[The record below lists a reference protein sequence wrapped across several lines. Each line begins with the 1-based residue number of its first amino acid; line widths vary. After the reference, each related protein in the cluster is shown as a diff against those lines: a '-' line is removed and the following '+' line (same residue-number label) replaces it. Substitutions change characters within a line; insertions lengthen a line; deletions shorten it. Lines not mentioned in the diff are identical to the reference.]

1 MIPGSPKRLVAL
13 VVALAVAAV
22 AAATAIAEPAQITAK
37 KAEAQ
42 EVLAQIQQIDAE
54 LGLAIEEYNAATLE
68 LEGIEGDIA
77 TNQRHLEIARGAYRA
92 AQQNLADRVVAL
104 YTAGGEEGT
113 LEVILGATNLDDLL
127 DRIDTVRRISAQDV
141 EVIEAV
147 RDARGEIRDRARKL
161 ADMRAKQQKVVRKR
175 DEHRDAI
182 EAKLAERE
190 RLYSSIEDQIAQLE
204 AEERERQRRLAEEA
218 RQRREAEREA
228 AAAAAAAAESS
239 SSDASVASVP
249 VPESGGS
256 PPPARY
262 GGVVDIALQY
272 LGVPYVW
279 GGASP
284 SGFDCSGLVVY
295 VYGQLGISL
304 PHYTG
309 SLWQLGSA
317 VSRDQLQ
324 AGDLVFFN
332 GLGHMGIYMGGGQF
346 VHAPHTGDV
355 VKISSLNDSWYA
367 STYVGARRI

>member
-1 MIPGSPKRLVAL
+1 MIPGSPKRFAALVA
-13 VVALAVAAV
+13 ALAVAAV
-22 AAATAIAEPAQITAK
+22 ASATAIAEPAHITAK

-68 LEGIEGDIA
+68 LDGIEGDIA
-77 TNQRHLEIARGAYRA
+77 TNQRHLEIARSAYRV

-113 LEVILGATNLDDLL
+113 LEVILGAANLDDLL

-161 ADMRAKQQKVVRKR
+161 SDMRAKQQKVVRKR
-175 DEHRDAI
+175 DEHRDTI
-182 EAKLAERE
+182 EAKLGERE
-190 RLYSSIEDQIAQLE
+190 RLYESIKDQIVQLE
-204 AEERERQRRLAEEA
+204 AEERERQRQLAEEA

-228 AAAAAAAAESS
+228 AAAAAAAESGG
-239 SSDASVASVP
+239 SDVSVASVSA
-249 VPESGGS
+249 PESGGS
-256 PPPARY
+256 APPARY

-317 VSRDQLQ
+317 VSRDELQ

-355 VKISSLNDSWYA
+355 VKISSLSDSWYA

>member
-1 MIPGSPKRLVAL
+1 MIPGSPKRFAALVA
-13 VVALAVAAV
+13 ALAVAAV
-22 AAATAIAEPAQITAK
+22 ATATAIAEPAHITAK

-68 LEGIEGDIA
+68 LDGIEGDIA
-77 TNQRHLEIARGAYRA
+77 TNQRHLEIARSAYRV

-113 LEVILGATNLDDLL
+113 LEVILGAANLDDLL

-161 ADMRAKQQKVVRKR
+161 SDMRAKQQKVVRKR
-175 DEHRDAI
+175 DEHRDTI
-182 EAKLAERE
+182 EAKLGERE
-190 RLYSSIEDQIAQLE
+190 RLYESIKDQIVQLE
-204 AEERERQRRLAEEA
+204 AEERERQRQLAEEA

-228 AAAAAAAAESS
+228 APAAAAAESGG
-239 SSDASVASVP
+239 SDVSVASVSA
-249 VPESGGS
+249 PESGGS
-256 PPPARY
+256 APPARY

-317 VSRDQLQ
+317 VSRDELQ

-355 VKISSLNDSWYA
+355 VKISSLSDSWYA

>member
-1 MIPGSPKRLVAL
+1 MIPGSPKRFAALVA
-13 VVALAVAAV
+13 ALAVAAV
-22 AAATAIAEPAQITAK
+22 AAATAIAEPAHITAK

-68 LEGIEGDIA
+68 LDGIEGDIA
-77 TNQRHLEIARGAYRA
+77 TNQRHLEIARSAYRV

-113 LEVILGATNLDDLL
+113 LEVILGAANLDDLL

-161 ADMRAKQQKVVRKR
+161 SDMRAKQQKVVRKR
-175 DEHRDAI
+175 DEHRDTI
-182 EAKLAERE
+182 EAKLGERE
-190 RLYSSIEDQIAQLE
+190 RLYESIKDQIVQLE
-204 AEERERQRRLAEEA
+204 AEERERQRQLAEEA

-228 AAAAAAAAESS
+228 AAAAAAAESGG
-239 SSDASVASVP
+239 SDVSVASVSA
-249 VPESGGS
+249 PESGGS
-256 PPPARY
+256 APPARY

-317 VSRDQLQ
+317 VSRDELQ

-355 VKISSLNDSWYA
+355 VKISSLSDSWYA

>member
-1 MIPGSPKRLVAL
+1 MIPGSPKRFAALVA
-13 VVALAVAAV
+13 ALAVAAV
-22 AAATAIAEPAQITAK
+22 ATATAIAEPAHITAK

-68 LEGIEGDIA
+68 LDGIEGDIA
-77 TNQRHLEIARGAYRA
+77 TNQRHLEIARSAYRV

-113 LEVILGATNLDDLL
+113 LEVILGAANLDDLL

-161 ADMRAKQQKVVRKR
+161 SDMRAKQQKVVRKR
-175 DEHRDAI
+175 DEHRDTI
-182 EAKLAERE
+182 EAKLGERE
-190 RLYSSIEDQIAQLE
+190 RLYESIKDQIVQLE
-204 AEERERQRRLAEEA
+204 AEERERQRQLAEEA
-218 RQRREAEREA
+218 RQRREAERD
-228 AAAAAAAAESS
+228 AAAAAAAAESGG
-239 SSDASVASVP
+239 SDVSVASVSA
-249 VPESGGS
+249 PESGGS
-256 PPPARY
+256 APPARY

-317 VSRDQLQ
+317 VSRDELQ

-355 VKISSLNDSWYA
+355 VKISSLSDSWYA

>member
-1 MIPGSPKRLVAL
+1 MIPGSPKRFAALVA
-13 VVALAVAAV
+13 ALAVAAV
-22 AAATAIAEPAQITAK
+22 ATATAIAEPAHITAK

-68 LEGIEGDIA
+68 LDGIEGDIA
-77 TNQRHLEIARGAYRA
+77 TNQRHLEIARSAYRV

-113 LEVILGATNLDDLL
+113 LEVILGAANLDDLL

-161 ADMRAKQQKVVRKR
+161 SDMRAKQQKVVRKR
-175 DEHRDAI
+175 DEHRDTI
-182 EAKLAERE
+182 EAKLGERE
-190 RLYSSIEDQIAQLE
+190 RLYESIKDQIVQLE
-204 AEERERQRRLAEEA
+204 AEERERQRQLAEEA

-228 AAAAAAAAESS
+228 AAAAAAAESGG
-239 SSDASVASVP
+239 SDLSVASVSA
-249 VPESGGS
+249 PESGGS
-256 PPPARY
+256 APPARY

-317 VSRDQLQ
+317 VSRDELQ

-355 VKISSLNDSWYA
+355 VKISSLSDSWYA

>member
-1 MIPGSPKRLVAL
+1 MIPGSPKRFAALVAGL
-13 VVALAVAAV
+13 GGAAV
-22 AAATAIAEPAQITAK
+22 ATATAIAEPAHITAK

-68 LEGIEGDIA
+68 LDGIEGDIA
-77 TNQRHLEIARGAYRA
+77 TNQRHLEIARSAYRV

-113 LEVILGATNLDDLL
+113 LEVILGAANLDDLL

-161 ADMRAKQQKVVRKR
+161 SDMRAKQQKVVRKR
-175 DEHRDAI
+175 DEHRDTI
-182 EAKLAERE
+182 EAKLGERE
-190 RLYSSIEDQIAQLE
+190 RLYESIKDQIVQLE
-204 AEERERQRRLAEEA
+204 AEERERQRQLAEEA

-228 AAAAAAAAESS
+228 AAAAAAAESGG
-239 SSDASVASVP
+239 SDVSVASVSA
-249 VPESGGS
+249 PESGGS
-256 PPPARY
+256 APPARY

-317 VSRDQLQ
+317 VSRDELQ

-355 VKISSLNDSWYA
+355 VKISSLSDSWYA

>member
-1 MIPGSPKRLVAL
+1 MIPGSPKRFAALVA
-13 VVALAVAAV
+13 ALAVAAV
-22 AAATAIAEPAQITAK
+22 ATATAIAEPAHITAK

-68 LEGIEGDIA
+68 LDGIEGDIA
-77 TNQRHLEIARGAYRA
+77 TNQRHLEIARSAYRV

-113 LEVILGATNLDDLL
+113 LEVILGAANLDDLL

-161 ADMRAKQQKVVRKR
+161 SDMRAKQQKVVRKR
-175 DEHRDAI
+175 DEHRDTI
-182 EAKLAERE
+182 EAKLGERE
-190 RLYSSIEDQIAQLE
+190 RLYESIKDQIVQLE
-204 AEERERQRRLAEEA
+204 AEERERQRQLAEEA

-228 AAAAAAAAESS
+228 AAAAAAAESGG
-239 SSDASVASVP
+239 SDVSVASVSA
-249 VPESGGS
+249 PESGGS
-256 PPPARY
+256 APPARY

-317 VSRDQLQ
+317 VSRDELQ

-355 VKISSLNDSWYA
+355 VKISSLSDSWYA

>member
-1 MIPGSPKRLVAL
+1 MIPGSPKRFAALVA
-13 VVALAVAAV
+13 ALAVAAV
-22 AAATAIAEPAQITAK
+22 APATAIAEPAHTTAK

-68 LEGIEGDIA
+68 LDGIEGDIA
-77 TNQRHLEIARGAYRA
+77 TNQRHLEIARSAYRV

-113 LEVILGATNLDDLL
+113 LEVILGAANLDDLL

-161 ADMRAKQQKVVRKR
+161 SDMRAKQQKVVRKR
-175 DEHRDAI
+175 DEHRDTI
-182 EAKLAERE
+182 EAKLGERE
-190 RLYSSIEDQIAQLE
+190 RLYESIKDQIVQLE
-204 AEERERQRRLAEEA
+204 AEERERQRQLAEEA

-228 AAAAAAAAESS
+228 AAAAAAAESGG
-239 SSDASVASVP
+239 SDVSVASVSA
-249 VPESGGS
+249 PESGGS
-256 PPPARY
+256 APPARY

-317 VSRDQLQ
+317 VSRDELQ

-355 VKISSLNDSWYA
+355 VKISSLSDSWYA